1 MKLDEL
7 TPELFKKALALYM
20 EHAYVGGMKP
30 PPTARIDTSKLATHA
45 DVLALFAS
53 EPRPNPGGDLSHHYV
68 LRLGNSRY
76 PHMKMALMEIIE
88 PGEWMWA
95 VDTHDNVPIAPDSP
109 EFAKWQELRLH
120 NLRVKAEVEAAWR
133 KNGVP
138 TARIV
143 QRKLKSVGEARCH
156 GPLVLVV
163 DDELGMRTAA
173 VKMLRAEGYRV
184 IEADSGMAAIEKFV
198 DEHPDLVLMDYE
210 MPGMD
215 GEETCRRMR
224 EVAAP
229 EDGGRRTP
237 ILLCTAGM
245 VPLSQFSMADGFL
258 VKPYQRTLLLSFVKH
273 QLPGDKQ

>member
-1 MKLDEL
+1 MKLSEL
-7 TPELFKKALALYM
+7 TPELFAKALALYL
-20 EHAYVGGMKP
+20 ERAYPGMQP
-30 PPTARIDTSKLATHA
+30 PLKARIDTSVLKTSE
-45 DVLALFAS
+45 DVLALFVA
-53 EPRPNPGGDLSHHYV
+53 EPRPNPGGETAHHYV

-76 PHMKMALMEIIE
+76 PHMKVALMEFLE

-95 VDTHDNVPIAPDSP
+95 VDTHDRAPIAPDSP
-109 EFAKWQELRLH
+109 EYAKWRELRLH

-133 KNGVP
+133 RAGVP
-138 TARIV
+138 TARVV
-143 QRKLKSVGEARCH
+143 QRKLPLVGDETCH
-156 GPLVLVV
+156 GPLILVV

-184 IEADSGMAAIEKFV
+184 IEAESGMEAIERFV
-198 DEHPDLVLMDYE
+198 HDRPDLVLMDYE

-215 GEETCRRMR
+215 GDDACRRMR

-229 EDGGRRTP
+229 TEGEHRTP

-245 VPLSQFSMADGFL
+245 VPLQQFSMADGFL

-273 QLPGDKQ
+273 QLPSEKR